1 MESVQNNQEAK
12 IEKLTKKNIKT
23 LSDDEIVDRVM
34 SKILEIK

>member
-1 MESVQNNQEAK
+1 MESKQNNQEK
-12 IEKLTKKNIKT
+12 MVEKLTKKDIKT